1 MHSQVSEQVMVVF
14 QEIDRQTANFQATTG
29 LHCPPGCG
37 KCCQSP
43 TVEVTVLDC
52 LPYAIEA
59 WQGGQADAILAQLA
73 DPDVHYCIFYQADPT
88 LPGNGR
94 CGVYA
99 WRPAL
104 CRLFGFATVR
114 TKQAQPELAACAE
127 HKATQLDTVTQI
139 QRALQTGLAAPR
151 FTEFAQQ
158 IAEIEPSLGTTYLP
172 INQAWQQAME
182 RVGLWRQWET

>member
-1 MHSQVSEQVMVVF
+1 MNSQLSEQVMAVF
-14 QEIDRQTANFQATTG
+14 QEIDGQIATFQEATG

-37 KCCQSP
+37 KCCQSSI
-43 TVEVTVLDC
+43 VEVTVLDC

-59 WQGGQADAILAQLA
+59 WQCDQADTVLAQLA
-73 DPDVHYCIFYQADPT
+73 DPDVHQCIFYQADSN

-94 CGVYA
+94 CGIYA

-114 TKQAQPELAACAE
+114 NKQAQPELAACAE
-127 HKATQLDTVTQI
+127 HKITQSDTIARI
-139 QRALQTGLAAPR
+139 QPALQAGLAAPS

-158 IAEIEPSLGTTYLP
+158 IAEIEPALGTTYLP

-182 RVGLWRQWET
+182 RVGLWRQWEV